1 MEGRCLV
8 SLNLPERASLEYLK
22 KLAKERLAALRA
34 ASPATKLADAQLA
47 IAREYGFS
55 SWQALKAEIDRRRAP
70 NVAEFVRA
78 CTTGDVETLR
88 GLLWNDPNLARERVT
103 RGSTGLHLA
112 VRHPDAVKLLIEHG
126 ADPNARDAGDNASPL
141 HFAAAHGDLESVR
154 ILLDAGA
161 DVHGVGD
168 LHQGEVIGWAAR
180 AGNDAVIKLL
190 LERGAR
196 HHIFSAM
203 ALDDLTLVEKLVEED
218 PESLGR
224 RRSRFEDGQTPVH
237 AAFARPDGVGGTPN
251 YAMLELL
258 LELGADV
265 EAADDKGRTPLAVAM
280 LRGDREAMRLLK
292 ASGAKEPQLRDGPH
306 VVKELA
312 GVASSVVKS
321 APMFR
326 VPDMRATVRWY
337 ESIGF
342 AAVDRYEED
351 GELMFAR
358 LCFGKGEFT
367 VSPGGAASPRDT
379 SLWFFTDRVQELYE
393 LLKERQLR
401 AAQAALTGDSSQES
415 EVRFEEDLY
424 EPFYGGRQFSIRDN
438 NDLSLI
444 FWQPTWLQ
452 PPSGERSSTPRG

>member
-1 MEGRCLV
+1 M

-34 ASPATKLADAQLA
+34 TSPATKLAHAQLA

-55 SWQALKAEIDRRRAP
+55 SWRALKAEMDRRRAP

-88 GLLWNDPNLARERVT
+88 TLLQNDPNLARERLT

-112 VRHPDAVKLLIEHG
+112 ARHPDAVRLLIEHG

-141 HFAAAHGDLESVR
+141 HFAAAHGNLESVR

-168 LHQGEVIGWAAR
+168 LHKSEVIGWAAR
-180 AGNDAVIKLL
+180 VGNEAVINLL

-203 ALDDLTLVEKLVEED
+203 ALNDLALVEKLVEDD
-218 PESLGR
+218 PENLAR
-224 RRSRFEDGQTPVH
+224 RRSRFDNGQTPVH
-237 AAFARPDGVGGTPN
+237 AAFVPPDGLAGKPN

-265 EAADDKGRTPLAVAM
+265 DATDDKGRTPLAVAI
-280 LRGDREAMRLLK
+280 LRGDREATRLLRG
-292 ASGAKEPQLRDGPH
+292 AGAKEPQPLDGPH
-306 VVKELA
+306 VRNELA
-312 GVASSVVKS
+312 IARSIVKS

-326 VPDMRATVRWY
+326 VPNMRATVRWY

-342 AAVDRYEED
+342 AAEDRYEED
-351 GELMFAR
+351 GELLFAR

-367 VSPGGAASPRDT
+367 LSPGGTASPRDV

-393 LLKERQLR
+393 LLRERQLQ
-401 AAQAALTGDSSQES
+401 AAQAALTGGPSKEP

-452 PPSGERSSTPRG
+452 PPAATISSKTQG

>member
-1 MEGRCLV
+1 M

-34 ASPATKLADAQLA
+34 TNPATKLADAQLA

-55 SWQALKAEIDRRRAP
+55 SWRALKAELDRRRAP

-88 GLLWNDPNLARERVT
+88 RLLQTDPNLAREHFT
-103 RGSTGLHLA
+103 GGSTGLHLA
-112 VRHPDAVKLLIEHG
+112 VRHPAAVRLLIEHG
-126 ADPNARDAGDNASPL
+126 ADPNARDTGDNASPL

-168 LHQGEVIGWAAR
+168 LHKGEVIGWAAGV
-180 AGNDAVIKLL
+180 GNEAVINLL
-190 LERGAR
+190 IERGAR

-203 ALDDLTLVEKLVEED
+203 ALNDLALVEKLVEED
-218 PESLGR
+218 PENLAR

-237 AAFARPDGVGGTPN
+237 AAFAPPDGLGGKPN

-292 ASGAKEPQLRDGPH
+292 AAGAKEPQPVEGPH
-306 VVKELA
+306 VVRELA
-312 GVASSVVKS
+312 AVASSISKS

-342 AAVDRYEED
+342 TAEDRYED
-351 GELMFAR
+351 GGELVFAR
-358 LCFGKGEFT
+358 LCFGKGELT
-367 VSPGGAASPRDT
+367 LSPGGTAGPRDV

-393 LLKERQLR
+393 VLKEQQLR
-401 AAQAALTGDSSQES
+401 VAQAALTGDRSSEP
-415 EVRFEEDLY
+415 EVRFQEDLY

-452 PPSGERSSTPRG
+452 PSATQTGSTTRG